1 MYRLIIF
8 LIQFIIILFL
18 ITLIFSNPFIVSFDI
33 NNYKYSFSSN
43 IFAGVLISFLII
55 FYLII
60 YFFFKSRFSINK
72 YILKNKYK
80 KIEKGYFYFVEAMIA
95 VANKDNQNAIK
106 SHKKMLNYLKDD
118 QSLSLLLKSEV
129 YKIEKKTSELNQVYE
144 TMLKS
149 KKTEALGYRGL
160 MENNLINEDYH
171 HAFLYGEKLFNLN
184 PKIEKLYDTLVYI
197 AARTK
202 NWTQLIN
209 ISDKAYSKRIIQK
222 DLYNENK
229 SIALYEIAKIKS
241 EVDLKEA
248 SKNIIKAINF
258 KQNFTPYIKLHL
270 DIILKTNDIY
280 LLKKM
285 IRKYWNSN
293 PSSDLRLILTDIILK
308 SKLDDLNFI
317 YQIIKN
323 NGSHEESKKILIF
336 FAIQKKEWNLAR
348 DKITGLIGSNP
359 SKEICVFMADIELGD
374 KNDKQKSDAWMMR
387 SQNAYV
393 EKIWTCKITNQ
404 SQDNW
409 GSLSNSGYFNSLVL
423 TNTKLLS
430 GQITQS

>member
-1 MYRLIIF
+1 MYRLIFF
-8 LIQFIIILFL
+8 LIQFITLLFL
-18 ITLIFSNPFIVSFDI
+18 LTLIFSNPFIISFDI
-33 NNYKYSFSSN
+33 NDYKYSFSSN
-43 IFAGVLISFLII
+43 IFAGVLISILII

-60 YFFFKSRFSINK
+60 YLFFKSRFSINK

-129 YKIEKKTSELNQVYE
+129 YKIEKKKSELNQVYE

-336 FAIQKKEWNLAR
+336 FAIQKKDWNLAR

-393 EKIWTCKITNQ
+393 EKRWTCKITNQ

>member
-55 FYLII
+55 FYLLI

-336 FAIQKKEWNLAR
+336 FAIQKKDWNLAR

>member
-1 MYRLIIF
+1 MYRLIFF

-18 ITLIFSNPFIVSFDI
+18 ITLIFSNPFIISFDI

-129 YKIEKKTSELNQVYE
+129 YKIEKKKSELNQVYE

-323 NGSHEESKKILIF
+323 NSSYEESKKILIF
-336 FAIQKKEWNLAR
+336 FAIQKKDWNLAR

-409 GSLSNSGYFNSLVL
+409 VVCLILDIL
-423 TNTKLLS
+423 IL
-430 GQITQS
+430 

>member
-1 MYRLIIF
+1 
-8 LIQFIIILFL
+8 
-18 ITLIFSNPFIVSFDI
+18 
-33 NNYKYSFSSN
+33 
-43 IFAGVLISFLII
+43 
-55 FYLII
+55 
-60 YFFFKSRFSINK
+60 
-72 YILKNKYK
+72 
-80 KIEKGYFYFVEAMIA
+80 MIA

>member
-336 FAIQKKEWNLAR
+336 FAIQKKDWNLAR

-409 GSLSNSGYFNSLVL
+409 ASLSNSGYFNSLVL